1 MRHFKSGILAA
12 ILCVPT
18 TLFAQGLAGPYLAAS
33 SANIDGSFLEAAEYY
48 AAVMRGDPT
57 NKFIQQNAMVA
68 YVSAGEFDK
77 AIEIA
82 ETIGKGTNLYA
93 DLVLMTQYAASGD
106 FSAAR
111 GTFPENNR
119 QVSALLAGLLD
130 AWLNVGTGNTESAL
144 NGFDAMDQNQTVA
157 LYGQYHKGL
166 ALAYLDDFQGAADI
180 LNGDGSPIHIN
191 LSSIEAHVQ
200 ILSELGQTDQALA
213 ILNNVGGDDPLRILR
228 EQLTAGEDIAFT
240 EIETPAQGMAQAL
253 VTMAD
258 ALSREEPSRLALFY
272 ARLARRLDPEYV
284 DAMLTVASILE
295 GEEQYELAGLAYSQ
309 VPVSALQYKSAA
321 IGQAEVQRRGGN
333 VEGAT
338 ETLINLADTY
348 PADVNVLNALGDI
361 YRGVENFSDAKEAYT
376 RAIDN
381 LNNPARAYWVLFYT
395 RGISNER
402 LGEWNAAES
411 DFRRALELSPD
422 EPAVLNYLG
431 YSFIEMQE
439 NMEEAQQMIETAS
452 ANAPDNGAIT
462 DSLAWVLYRLGKF
475 DEAVPHMERAARQ
488 LPVDPVVNDH
498 LGDVLWMV
506 GRKVEARFQWRRALS
521 FDPAE
526 VDEIRIRRKL
536 DVGLDIVLDEET
548 DI

>member
-1 MRHFKSGILAA
+1 MRHIKSVILAA
-12 ILCVPT
+12 ILCAPT
-18 TLFAQGLAGPYLAAS
+18 AITAQGLAGPYLAAS
-33 SANIDGSFLEAAEYY
+33 SANIDGSFLAAAEYY
-48 AAVMRGDPT
+48 AAAIEGDPT

-77 AIEIA
+77 AVAIA
-82 ETIGKGTNLYA
+82 KTIGESTNLYA
-93 DLVLMTQYAASGD
+93 DLVLMTQYAATGD
-106 FSAAR
+106 FPAAR
-111 GTFPENNR
+111 GTFPEENR

-130 AWLNVGTGNTESAL
+130 AWLNVGIGDTATAMS
-144 NGFDAMDQNQTVA
+144 GFDAMDQNQTVS

-180 LNGDGSPIHIN
+180 LNGDGTPLHIN

-200 ILSELGQTDQALA
+200 ILSELGQNDKALA
-213 ILNNVGGDDPLRILR
+213 ILDSVGGDDPLRILR
-228 EQLTAGEDIAFT
+228 ERLTAGEEVAFT
-240 EIETPAQGMAQAL
+240 EIETPSQGMAQAL

-272 ARLARRLDPEYV
+272 ARLARQLDPDYV
-284 DAMLTVASILE
+284 DAMLTVADILE
-295 GEEQYELAGLAYSQ
+295 GEEQYELASAAYSQ
-309 VPVSALQYKSAA
+309 VPNTSPQYKAAA
-321 IGQAEVQRRGGN
+321 IGQAEVQRRGGD
-333 VEGAT
+333 VDGAT
-338 ETLINLADTY
+338 ETLTELADAY

-361 YRGVENFSDAKEAYT
+361 YRGVEKFADAKTAYT
-376 RAIDN
+376 LAIDN
-381 LNNPARAYWVLFYT
+381 LNDPARAYWVLYYT

-402 LGEWNAAES
+402 LGDWAEAEA

-439 NMEEAQQMIETAS
+439 NMDEAQQMIETAS

-475 DEAVPHMERAARQ
+475 EEAVPHMERAARQ

-526 VDEIRIRRKL
+526 VDETRIRRKL
-536 DVGLDIVLDEET
+536 DVGLDIVLEEET
-548 DI
+548 DT